1 MSLTNHVGS
10 LINVL
15 SLIIYEPCST
25 TAMLHAREV
34 VSSNNMFSCC
44 WDECHGRASPHVC
57 CFPCDYSRQPEL
69 SSSTQWLL
77 FVSVC
82 NQSAAAGLTGSCRTP
97 APAPWRVEV
106 EHVAWRTSVPA
117 ATPQRHAAVWRA
129 LAAARKSRRSPVAQR
144 TVQVG
149 SQTMSVTLY

>member
-1 MSLTNHVGS
+1 MFFPWLSMNLAQLQPCFMQGKSSAAITCSRVVEMSVMAVPLPMCVASLATNSG
-10 LINVL
+10 
-15 SLIIYEPCST
+15 
-25 TAMLHAREV
+25 
-34 VSSNNMFSCC
+34 
-44 WDECHGRASPHVC
+44 
-57 CFPCDYSRQPEL
+57 QPEL

-117 ATPQRHAAVWRA
+117 ATPLRHAAVWRV

-149 SQTMSVTLY
+149 SQTMFVALY

>member
-25 TAMLHAREV
+25 TAMLHVREV

-44 WDECHGRASPHVC
+44 WDECHGRASPMCVA
-57 CFPCDYSRQPEL
+57 SLATNSGQPEL

-106 EHVAWRTSVPA
+106 EHVAWRTNVPA
-117 ATPQRHAAVWRA
+117 ATPLRHAAVWRV

-149 SQTMSVTLY
+149 SQTMFVALY